1 MQFDDPLTPIWAL
14 LSAILTLIGVVVI
27 GRIGRKTAELAGEP
41 GVVGELVIGIVVANF
56 GAYFE
61 FPMAEKMFHWTETTA
76 AFHRLSFSIAPID
89 AATLTL
95 WLLANIG
102 LLLLMFYVG
111 LENSFSHLKKVLAPS
126 TRVALLGVVVPF
138 ALGFLTTQIL
148 NPQATMATRLF
159 IGGTL
164 AATSI
169 AVTARVLK
177 DAGLLQTFEAQVVLG
192 AAVIDDVIGM
202 LLLAGI
208 SAWASGV
215 SQFST
220 LIFNSVIVIAYLL
233 GAWSSARAPAFSRL
247 ARLEDWLA
255 PVFFVVTGMQV
266 NLKLFMDPS
275 TLLLATV
282 LTAVAVIGKLFS
294 GLGVKNERYLVGVAM
309 IPRGEM
315 GLVFATFGHSL
326 KLFSD
331 EAFAAIL
338 LMVLVTSAFTPIW
351 LHHLIARSQRQM

>member
-1 MQFDDPLTPIWAL
+1 M
-14 LSAILTLIGVVVI
+14 LSALITLVGVVII
-27 GRIGRKTAELAGEP
+27 GRIGRKTAELGGEP
-41 GVVGELVIGIVVANF
+41 GVVGELLIGIVIANF

-61 FPMAEKMFHWTETTA
+61 FPIAEKMFHWTETTE
-76 AFHRLSFSIAPID
+76 AFHRLSFSLAPID
-89 AATLTL
+89 ASTLTL
-95 WLLANIG
+95 WLSANIG

-111 LENSFSHLKKVLAPS
+111 LENSFSELRKVLKPA
-126 TRVALLGVVVPF
+126 TRVAIIGVVVPF
-138 ALGFLTTQIL
+138 ALGFVVTQIL
-148 NPQATMATRLF
+148 NPEATLATRLF

-177 DAGLLQTFEAQVVLG
+177 DANLLHTFEARVVLG

-208 SAWASGV
+208 SAWAAGV

-220 LIFNSVIVIAYLL
+220 VIFNSVIVLAYLL
-233 GAWSSARAPAFSRL
+233 GAWVSARAPAFGRL
-247 ARLEDWLA
+247 ARLEGWLA

-266 NLKLFMDPS
+266 DMRLFLVPS
-275 TLLLATV
+275 TLLLAIV
-282 LTAVAVIGKLFS
+282 LTVVAVIGKLFS
-294 GLGVKNERYLVGVAM
+294 GLAVKQGRYLVGVAM
-309 IPRGEM
+309 IPRGEI
-315 GLVFATFGHSL
+315 GLVFASFGHSL

-351 LHHLIARSQRQM
+351 LNQLITTSKRRI